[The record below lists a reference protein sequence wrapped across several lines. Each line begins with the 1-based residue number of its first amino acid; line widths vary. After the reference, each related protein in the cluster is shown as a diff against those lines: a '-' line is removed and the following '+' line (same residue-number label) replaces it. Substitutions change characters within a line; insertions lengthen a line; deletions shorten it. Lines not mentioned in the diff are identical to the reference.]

1 MKYATLLVLGS
12 LLLVLSACGSGLR
25 VSQPAGVASRTESA
39 KSISSGHMEQEGLA
53 RQQLASTKSV
63 GETSSNE
70 SVSLNDAAAADTAS
84 QAFDRKII
92 RNANL
97 TIEVTSPADIQRKIV
112 SIAESHQGFVVTSEA
127 SQRTGDDKTK
137 PEITVNLVV
146 RVPATQFNPAMEEI
160 RGVAQRMIQEKVT
173 GQDVT
178 EEFMDLEAR
187 IKNQKALESQ
197 FIEIMKRA
205 GKVDDALSVQREL
218 AEVRTDIEK
227 LEGRRRFLENQAS
240 LSTINVT
247 LQPPTPIVNTTGFWY
262 SVRSAFSD
270 GVDVASGV
278 VLLVIRA
285 VIALVPIL
293 VLIVLPLSLIV
304 KFGIRV
310 FGKRFGRAPATT
322 GASPE

>member
-1 MKYATLLVLGS
+1 MKYATLLVITVFLFCF
-12 LLLVLSACGSGLR
+12 SACDSGMR
-25 VSQPAGVASRTESA
+25 ESQPAGIAARTESA
-39 KSISSGHMEQEGLA
+39 KTYDSAPAEQRSAAKTVASADLA
-53 RQQLASTKSV
+53 NQPQ
-63 GETSSNE
+63 SNQ

-84 QAFDRKII
+84 QAFARKII

-97 TIEVTSPADIQRKIV
+97 TIEVTSPAEIQRKIV

-146 RVPATQFNPAMEEI
+146 RVPAVQFNAAMEEI
-160 RGVAQRMIQEKVT
+160 RGVGQRMIQEKVT

-187 IKNQKALESQ
+187 IKNQKALEAQ

-262 SVRSAFSD
+262 SVRSAFAD
-270 GVDVASGV
+270 GVDVASGI
-278 VLLVIRA
+278 VLFVIRA
-285 VIALVPIL
+285 VIALVPII

-310 FGKRFGRAPATT
+310 FGKRVRPAPATA
-322 GASPE
+322 GADPE